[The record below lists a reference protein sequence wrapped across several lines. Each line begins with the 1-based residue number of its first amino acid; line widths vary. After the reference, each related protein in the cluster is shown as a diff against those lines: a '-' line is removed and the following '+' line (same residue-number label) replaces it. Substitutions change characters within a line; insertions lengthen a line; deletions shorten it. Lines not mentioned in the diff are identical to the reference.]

1 MPLKLPPPPK
11 SRGVVGLILTVSFVI
26 WTGYLM
32 TTYASK
38 KPAETSPLV
47 VAEPSF
53 VEIDLRGP
61 KYDVG
66 RYDGYQQ
73 GKAAKL
79 KGFSAPTDSVLTF
92 EAAENARLKVENVS
106 ETEDLVAGYKSGF
119 SQAMTESKEAKV
131 TPVSPQR

>member
-1 MPLKLPPPPK
+1 MPIQLPPPPK
-11 SRGVVGLILTVSFVI
+11 SRGVIGLLLTVSFVI

-32 TTYASK
+32 TSYASK
-38 KPAETSPLV
+38 KPKDLPTAV
-47 VAEPSF
+47 VPEPRF

-61 KYDVG
+61 KYEIG

-73 GKAAKL
+73 GKAAKM
-79 KGFSAPTDSVLTF
+79 KGFSAP
-92 EAAENARLKVENVS
+92 AENVLNFQATENAKLKAVDVS

-131 TPVSPQR
+131 IPVSQQK